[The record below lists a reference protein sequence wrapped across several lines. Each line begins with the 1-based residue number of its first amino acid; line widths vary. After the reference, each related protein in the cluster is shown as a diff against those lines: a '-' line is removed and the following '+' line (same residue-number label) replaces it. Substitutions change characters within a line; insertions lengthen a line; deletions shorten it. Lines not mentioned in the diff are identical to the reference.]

1 MPQTCG
7 ALRAGAIGVAHA
19 HRLAALAGNPRTA
32 AQFPDGE
39 RFLVT
44 SAATMRFDDFARTCD
59 HWRDAVD
66 PDGPEHRAARDRDL
80 RRVDLA
86 TGLDGVG
93 HLAGYLTPL
102 GNAAFG
108 EALARLE
115 QELFE
120 SDWAAAGPSTMMP
133 PRPTICAAPRRSAA
147 TTPWSRW
154 PCGRS
159 PRRRTVSD
167 PAPLVT
173 VMVGYE
179 TFAGRVCQLAAGT
192 VIAPGVVAKLLGDE
206 GTLVERVVFE
216 GPNRITDISSA
227 RSFRGT
233 LRRVLEVKHARC
245 TRPTCDV
252 PAHRCQGDHVVAWSR
267 GGLTT
272 QENGQLRCG
281 PHNRWRYHHPDN
293 GPTPPA
299 APTDHPPCG
308 SRILEKACC

>member
-1 MPQTCG
+1 MFEVHTPHDTTGLAGTSTIGALAAAVDEVLADDPASWTKDELAVAVIELRRQQSRLAAATVAATAAFDARRVWVEDGSRSATDWVSTRARLPRGEVRADVRLGRRLRAMPQTCG

-167 PAPLVT
+167 PA
-173 VMVGYE
+173 
-179 TFAGRVCQLAAGT
+179 
-192 VIAPGVVAKLLGDE
+192 
-206 GTLVERVVFE
+206 
-216 GPNRITDISSA
+216 
-227 RSFRGT
+227 
-233 LRRVLEVKHARC
+233 
-245 TRPTCDV
+245 
-252 PAHRCQGDHVVAWSR
+252 
-267 GGLTT
+267 
-272 QENGQLRCG
+272 
-281 PHNRWRYHHPDN
+281 RW
-293 GPTPPA
+293 
-299 APTDHPPCG
+299 
-308 SRILEKACC
+308 